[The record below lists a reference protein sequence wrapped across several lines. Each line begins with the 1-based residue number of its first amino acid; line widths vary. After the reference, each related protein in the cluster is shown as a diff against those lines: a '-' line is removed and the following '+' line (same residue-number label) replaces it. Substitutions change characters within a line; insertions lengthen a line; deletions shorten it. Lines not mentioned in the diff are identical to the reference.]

1 MIIND
6 LCKYSKEELYEK
18 LTTTYQN
25 QKLGTLGNIIARSI
39 AIAVLVLAVQ
49 SSDGMI
55 YKIFGGIGIAFSAY
69 KIIKPHGEDEEIFSE
84 LKEVVNLLE
93 NYKKC
98 KDGIATIDITD
109 KQFQNATRNI
119 EKRLPK
125 LLENSTFNKVLAFIP
140 IFNIFVDELGTYRGR
155 KNSGHLECLLDN
167 GIGRVGLRVF
177 TDENIKIKDTKEN
190 N

>member
-6 LCKYSKEELYEK
+6 LCKYSKEELYDK

-39 AIAVLVLAVQ
+39 AIFVLFLGLQDSEGAF
-49 SSDGMI
+49 
-55 YKIFGGIGIAFSAY
+55 YKIIIGIGIAVYVF
-69 KIIKPHGEDEEIFSE
+69 KIVKPHDDDEMIFSE
-84 LKEVVNLLE
+84 LKEVVDLLE

-98 KDGIATIDITD
+98 KNGLATIDITD
-109 KQFQNATRNI
+109 KQFQNVTRNI
-119 EKRLPK
+119 EKRLP
-125 LLENSTFNKVLAFIP
+125 LLLKNSTFNKILAFIP
-140 IFNIFVDELGTYRGR
+140 IFNLFVDELGAYRGH

-177 TDENIKIKDTKEN
+177 ANENINIKEN

>member
-39 AIAVLVLAVQ
+39 AIAVLVLGFQNA
-49 SSDGMI
+49 DGMV
-55 YKIFGGIGIAFSAY
+55 YKILIGIGIAFSAY

-84 LKEVVNLLE
+84 LKEAVNLLE

-98 KDGIATIDITD
+98 KNGIATIDITD
-109 KQFQNATRNI
+109 KQFQNVTRNI
-119 EKRLPK
+119 EKRLP
-125 LLENSTFNKVLAFIP
+125 LLLKNSTFNKILAFIP
-140 IFNIFVDELGTYRGR
+140 VLNIFVDELGAYRGHR
-155 KNSGHLECLLDN
+155 NSGHLECLLDN

-177 TDENIKIKDTKEN
+177 NNENVKLKVEE
-190 N
+190 

>member
-49 SSDGMI
+49 SSDGM
-55 YKIFGGIGIAFSAY
+55 IFGGIGIAFSAY

-125 LLENSTFNKVLAFIP
+125 LLEHIEGVKV
-140 IFNIFVDELGTYRGR
+140 VDT
-155 KNSGHLECLLDN
+155 
-167 GIGRVGLRVF
+167 
-177 TDENIKIKDTKEN
+177 
-190 N
+190 